1 MRKVVALALAAVL
14 AAAGAAQAAA
24 AEVTRRTI
32 LPNTRYETTLY
43 IIDSGRPGPTV
54 WVSGGVHGSEL
65 AGWKAAERIANWRVS
80 RGKLIVV
87 PHANKPAVQQQRRS
101 ATGDPDLN
109 RQFPQRSGQ
118 AARTQ
123 LARALWA
130 ELRRHNP
137 DWVFDLHE
145 AMGNSNLDASSV
157 GQSIIVHPTPQM
169 TSLARRVL
177 NRVNA
182 GLSSTHRF
190 NLMRHPVPGS
200 LADAA
205 GEVLGANSAIVET
218 SRTYALN
225 TRINWHLQIMRYMLD
240 ELDMNP
246 QTSASG
252 ASIASAGAPV
262 PIGAE
267 TGAPTSAATGAP
279 TGTATGA
286 PIPI

>member
-1 MRKVVALALAAVL
+1 MSLFRKVVALGLAAVL

-32 LPNTRYETTLY
+32 LPNTRYATTLY
-43 IIDSGRPGPTV
+43 VIDSGRPGPTV
-54 WVSGGVHGSEL
+54 WISGGVHGSEL
-65 AGWKAAERIANWRVS
+65 AGWKAAERIAGWSVS
-80 RGKLIVV
+80 RGRLIVV

-109 RQFPQRSGQ
+109 RQFPQRPGQ

-123 LARALWA
+123 LARALWE
-130 ELRRHNP
+130 ELRRYNP

-145 AMGNSNLDASSV
+145 AMGNSNLDAASV
-157 GQSIIVHPTPQM
+157 GQSIIVYPTTQM
-169 TSLARRVL
+169 TSLARRVI
-177 NRVNA
+177 NRVNV
-182 GLSSTHRF
+182 GLTTTRRF

-225 TRINWHLQIMRYMLD
+225 TRINWHLQIMRYMLE
-240 ELDMNP
+240 ELNMNP
-246 QTSASG
+246 QTSA
-252 ASIASAGAPV
+252 AGAAVASSRV
-262 PIGAE
+262 P
-267 TGAPTSAATGAP
+267 AP
-279 TGTATGA
+279 TGAA
-286 PIPI
+286 IPV